1 MQTVRI
7 PFTNFQFGEISPSL
21 IGRTDIEVYSNS
33 AQKLTNFF
41 IRNEGGVIKR
51 PGFKFKTQLGSATGD
66 SGMGRRIIPFIFS
79 DDEKYVICLTDTSIQ
94 IIILDFDGG
103 GNPQVGAASLVQT
116 INQDV
121 NLVNL
126 NTYYEQHNCAIYVDC
141 TLLSD
146 FSLNEKKEN
155 SDRTHCKY

>member
-51 PGFKFKTQLGSATGD
+51 PGFKFKSQLGSATGD
-66 SGMGRRIIPFIFS
+66 SGMGRRIIPFI
-79 DDEKYVICLTDTSIQ
+79 YTH
-94 IIILDFDGG
+94 
-103 GNPQVGAASLVQT
+103 T
-116 INQDV
+116 I
-121 NLVNL
+121 
-126 NTYYEQHNCAIYVDC
+126 
-141 TLLSD
+141 
-146 FSLNEKKEN
+146 
-155 SDRTHCKY
+155 